1 MNKKGIQKGIA
12 IIILVLMFI
21 LAIRLAM
28 SFVATGE
35 GYTVET
41 ATIGT
46 IGGNATDDS
55 FNVKFTSETA
65 FVQNKTTSSDYTIAL
80 GYTQTL
86 DAPGMEKTV
95 HAREANKSLSA
106 LWLTDSFGDYN
117 LTFIANSTNG
127 AYIIKVNGTWYNTIP
142 GEQFSTLTVKV
153 SQTID
158 LEAGGSFKIQDATG
172 TDIAVWDSLGNL
184 NIKGLLT
191 QNAEPTSD
199 ANDFV
204 IQNSS
209 GGLNLVVTNPEG
221 NLLIKN
227 SLNQNEAIPISP
239 TQKAFIIQNSSGDAI
254 SYVNH
259 TGALFLMGTLTQ
271 DVLFD

>member
-1 MNKKGIQKGIA
+1 M
-12 IIILVLMFI
+12 
-21 LAIRLAM
+21 
-28 SFVATGE
+28 
-35 GYTVET
+35 
-41 ATIGT
+41 
-46 IGGNATDDS
+46 
-55 FNVKFTSETA
+55 
-65 FVQNKTTSSDYTIAL
+65 
-80 GYTQTL
+80 
-86 DAPGMEKTV
+86 
-95 HAREANKSLSA
+95 
-106 LWLTDSFGDYN
+106 
-117 LTFIANSTNG
+117 
-127 AYIIKVNGTWYNTIP
+127 
-142 GEQFSTLTVKV
+142 
-153 SQTID
+153 
-158 LEAGGSFKIQDATG
+158 
-172 TDIAVWDSLGNL
+172 WDSLGNL